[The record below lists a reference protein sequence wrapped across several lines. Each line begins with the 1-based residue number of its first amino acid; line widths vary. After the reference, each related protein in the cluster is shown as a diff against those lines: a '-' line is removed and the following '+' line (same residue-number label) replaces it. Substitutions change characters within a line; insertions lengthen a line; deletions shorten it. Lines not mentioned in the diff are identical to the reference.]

1 MSKNNGLGKLYER
14 LTPEERFRLDVEA
27 MARGDTEESRK
38 LTDTCPRR
46 TYTMND
52 IGFAGRWDGAV
63 QLTMA
68 MLMDLRQVTARLRVI
83 DAFKGVLPL
92 SRNLAENDAILA
104 YLDGHRAGTRYAW
117 ARAGMEGEA
126 PGLETDEEEAEEN
139 ADEAMDA
146 GLDEA
151 CSRVEESS
159 GMVPRLL
166 DRLEREIASEA
177 IVVWAAY
184 LRFCEETVQVEAEKL
199 LMATFKP
206 ALEDIRWLESL
217 VERLGLEAEAAA
229 VEEYREGLVAG
240 WRKNVTGSL
249 RG

>member
-1 MSKNNGLGKLYER
+1 MSKHNGLGKLYER

-46 TYTMND
+46 TYTMYEA
-52 IGFAGRWDGAV
+52 GFSGRWDGAV

-68 MLMDLRQVTARLRVI
+68 MLMDFRQNTARLRMI
-83 DAFKGVLPL
+83 DAFKSVLPL

-117 ARAGMEGEA
+117 SRTEREGEP
-126 PGLETDEEEAEEN
+126 PGLEADEEEAEEN
-139 ADEAMDA
+139 ADLAMEA
-146 GLDEA
+146 GLDVT

-159 GMVPRLL
+159 GVVPGLL
-166 DRLEREIASEA
+166 DRLERELASEA
-177 IVVWAAY
+177 IAVWAAY
-184 LRFCEETVQVEAEKL
+184 LRFCEETIQVEAEKL
-199 LMATFKP
+199 LQATFKP

-217 VERLGLEAEAAA
+217 VEGFGIEAEAVT
-229 VEEYREGLVAG
+229 VEEYREGLAEG
-240 WRKNVTGSL
+240 WRKIVTGSL